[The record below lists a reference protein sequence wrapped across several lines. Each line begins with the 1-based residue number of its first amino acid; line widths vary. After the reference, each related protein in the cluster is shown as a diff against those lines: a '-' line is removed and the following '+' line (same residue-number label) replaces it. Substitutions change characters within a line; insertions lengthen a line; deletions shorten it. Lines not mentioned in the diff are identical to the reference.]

1 MKKLFIL
8 KLIVFLST
16 FHLSFSQNITEQ
28 SNFFVENGE
37 LQYRKVFEI
46 EGITEEDLISKLNT
60 YLPSVSG
67 LNDITFNGGAFTGNL
82 NGFIVDF
89 KKYGARLKD
98 VFLQLQ
104 HPINSKI
111 SIQVKDNR
119 YRVILSDIK
128 GLAPYPIG
136 EFEYFYTLTDRKL
149 NNESFHQ
156 REIAI
161 NGMNYMDQAFTEKFT
176 LKESQVND
184 DW

>member
-8 KLIVFLST
+8 NLIVFLST

-46 EGITEEDLISKLNT
+46 EGITEGDLIVKLNS

-67 LNDITFNGGAFTGNL
+67 FSEITFNGGAFTGNL
-82 NGFIVDF
+82 NDF
-89 KKYGARLKD
+89 TVNSKKYGGRTRD
-98 VFLQLQ
+98 IFLQLQ
-104 HPINSKI
+104 FPIFSKI
-111 SIQVKDNR
+111 LIQVKDNR

-128 GLAPYPIG
+128 GRGPNPIG

-149 NNESFHQ
+149 NNQSFNQ
-156 REIAI
+156 KEIVI

-176 LKESQVND
+176 LKASQVND